1 MGFIR
6 SFNTVGIAFF
16 AIIFI
21 IGFIAQCGF
30 DRDVARTIKQIQS
43 GDQVHELPKWA
54 SGLRLNSWQENFNS
68 FMKGDILAFHKF
80 LTETLEQR
88 VYEQVPGEGEFA
100 ANKRDK
106 AREKLIESAYA
117 RRSDRRKSL
126 MGSFEGLFL
135 INDLKFKSTSKGETL
150 HVTLGLIGSGTEFK
164 FSTAI
169 SGDFKSIVDY
179 ENLNTNMD
187 WSDLDEGQF
196 VFFAG
201 SFAPQ
206 RSPSATIRKSG
217 HTCNWN
223 ERPIWATCEV
233 FNPKVLGLLR
243 EKGSFGKENPP
254 SATKRQ
260 IRGL

>member
-1 MGFIR
+1 MGFLR
-6 SFNTVGIAFF
+6 SFNSMAIAFF
-16 AIIFI
+16 AIIFLAGALFQCD
-21 IGFIAQCGF
+21 IGRQENKTIA
-30 DRDVARTIKQIQS
+30 QIQS
-43 GDQVHELPKWA
+43 GEQVNEMPIWA
-54 SGLRLNSWQENFNS
+54 RGMKLNNWQENFNS

-88 VYEQVPGEGEFA
+88 VYEQVPGKGEFA

-179 ENLNTNMD
+179 ENLDTNMD

-260 IRGL
+260 IPGL